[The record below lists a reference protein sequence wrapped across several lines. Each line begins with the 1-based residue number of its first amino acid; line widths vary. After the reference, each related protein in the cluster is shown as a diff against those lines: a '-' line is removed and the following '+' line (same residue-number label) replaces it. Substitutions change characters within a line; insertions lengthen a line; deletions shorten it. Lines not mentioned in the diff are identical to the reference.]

1 MPARLTI
8 SALALLLAPTT
19 AYQVAGAGIRAGV
32 PQVARSRTPLARNPE
47 TDTEQQPIAA
57 AVNDAKV
64 AKDVTKD
71 TPIGW
76 SSTPSGLKFVDE
88 VVGSGGPIAKGEVIK
103 IHYTVSLLSSGT
115 KVGSSRWPLT
125 IAVGKHDLPIWDEAL
140 VGMRAGGKR
149 RLLVPPSA
157 VPESQR
163 AKVPDTDRI
172 LRVDI
177 QCVGLEE
184 NPATTA
190 IAKAFPPMRLQQI
203 GRALYTAVMVAS
215 FIPYFLPVDQR
226 PAIYKDGVPPEQA
239 AERRQ
244 AAAASK
250 FLGGDGS
257 DLQQLFP

>member
-1 MPARLTI
+1 M
-8 SALALLLAPTT
+8 
-19 AYQVAGAGIRAGV
+19 
-32 PQVARSRTPLARNPE
+32 
-47 TDTEQQPIAA
+47 
-57 AVNDAKV
+57 
-64 AKDVTKD
+64 TKD

-76 SSTPSGLKFVDE
+76 SSTSRLKFVDE
-88 VVGSGGPIAKGEVIK
+88 VVIWRSDAKGEVIK
-103 IHYTVSLLSSGT
+103 IHHTVSLCLRT
-115 KVGSSRWPLT
+115 KVGSSAAT